1 MRNKV
6 LIIQNEDI
14 RGLKIS
20 PQTCMAWVEESFKMK
35 YESQLPAKVS
45 VHPQGNDFFTSMPV
59 LLPPQYGIFGIKEV
73 YRILGRN
80 PSLSSDILLYDS
92 KIGKLLA
99 ILDGDWIT
107 TMRTGAVAA
116 LTIKRLQ
123 KTTENSYSFIGL
135 GNTARATALC
145 LLEEFNDR
153 PVKFRLLRY
162 KNQAKLFMERF
173 QQYDHV
179 TFEIIETIDQ
189 MVAGS
194 DVLISSITDS
204 AGLICDKKELYNP
217 GMLLVPI
224 HTRGFQNCDLFFD
237 KVYGDDTD
245 HIKGFRNFNQF
256 KTFDEF
262 GQVLLGKNKGR
273 ERENERIIA
282 YNIGLGLHDVL
293 FAYKIYKELRENS
306 LLFFEQK
313 KEEFKFWI

>member
-20 PQTCMAWVEESFKMK
+20 SQTCMAWVEESFKMK

-135 GNTARATALC
+135 GS
-145 LLEEFNDR
+145 
-153 PVKFRLLRY
+153 
-162 KNQAKLFMERF
+162 
-173 QQYDHV
+173 
-179 TFEIIETIDQ
+179 
-189 MVAGS
+189 GS
-194 DVLISSITDS
+194 L
-204 AGLICDKKELYNP
+204 
-217 GMLLVPI
+217 
-224 HTRGFQNCDLFFD
+224 DLSLPW
-237 KVYGDDTD
+237 
-245 HIKGFRNFNQF
+245 
-256 KTFDEF
+256 DEF
-262 GQVLLGKNKGR
+262 FLAPILSC
-273 ERENERIIA
+273 IIWCA
-282 YNIGLGLHDVL
+282 CSAQLSQISADTPEMSMFTSFSLRPQKLQKLPLAFFV
-293 FAYKIYKELRENS
+293 IYRFRGE
-306 LLFFEQK
+306 
-313 KEEFKFWI
+313 